1 MAKLNVKVIN
11 ETVEYNGFV
20 YESVTDGAKT
30 NDLIQ
35 CFENDSVDL
44 TYGAFYQVI
53 GTDDYNDMQ
62 FLDDDNDERDRSVT
76 DEEYKVFRKS
86 HEITTD
92 KLTDAEGVVKIELP
106 DGTKLEGTPSDLEKI
121 TRSMQKMQAE
131 QATAVK
137 MPEEVVEVEDEIEST
152 MSRLKAGEYAKV
164 TTNVSNGQSKL
175 GDIVKIT
182 EDDGSNAPFNSEHL
196 DGTYAGWHYETDLV
210 RVTEVEVKAATEP
223 KEEPLK
229 VGDYA
234 KVVGSSHSN
243 YFGGKDGAIVK
254 IVKELDDI
262 FETQELNGGIYGHKQ
277 HALKSALVKAT
288 DEEVLEA
295 KQALLKEGDFARVI
309 GNTSSH
315 RFEIGTVV
323 KLGTERKTD
332 SENYFRADYLNESD
346 SWLVRRHDLEPLT
359 KEETEHIAR
368 EAEEEKKAKAEHEKW
383 AAIGR
388 EVGELRD
395 GDVVQFTE
403 STGTSD
409 FSKGSVAII
418 TNVNGDDFNF
428 GKEGLYDGDS
438 AWVKLIV
445 PVEQRFDTVG

>member
-1 MAKLNVKVIN
+1 MAKLDNVKVVN
-11 ETVEYNGFV
+11 ETVEYKGFV
-20 YESVTDGAKT
+20 YKLTNEGAQQG
-30 NDLIQ
+30 DLIQ

-53 GTDDYNDMQ
+53 GTDDDNDMQ

-86 HEITTD
+86 HEITSD
-92 KLTDAEGVVKIELP
+92 KLTDAEGVVTITLP

-152 MSRLKAGEYAKV
+152 MSRLKVGE
-164 TTNVSNGQSKL
+164 
-175 GDIVKIT
+175 
-182 EDDGSNAPFNSEHL
+182 
-196 DGTYAGWHYETDLV
+196 
-210 RVTEVEVKAATEP
+210 
-223 KEEPLK
+223 
-229 VGDYA
+229 YA

-243 YFGGKDGAIVK
+243 YFGGKDGDIVK

-277 HALKSALVKAT
+277 YALKSALVKAT

-309 GNTSSH
+309 GNTNSH

-388 EVGELRD
+388 EVGEFNKGDIVRVVKEGKPPHITDHKEGDIGIVTGVD
-395 GDVVQFTE
+395 GTDRPYV
-403 STGTSD
+403 S
-409 FSKGSVAII
+409 
-418 TNVNGDDFNF
+418 VNG
-428 GKEGLYDGDS
+428 EGQFSYVEL
-438 AWVKLIV
+438 VT